1 MTSPLYVVTHAQ
13 RERFEKNKSAMIYVG
28 FVWERFEKNKSAMI
42 YVGFVWEF
50 RRECNGIE

>member
-28 FVWERFEKNKSAMI
+28 FVWE
-42 YVGFVWEF
+42 F